1 MQYSKKIT
9 LLSNSE
15 SKYMFHFSSLPSSES
30 SGWSHFL
37 GDID

>member
-9 LLSNSE
+9 VLSNSE
-15 SKYMFHFSSLPSSES
+15 SKYMFPFSSLPRSES

-37 GDID
+37 GEID